1 MKKRDIIKKN
11 QEFQHI
17 INNGKFVKNRFFSVY
32 FVNADKCMYGISVPK
47 KTGNAVLRNK
57 IKRQIKNII
66 DHNEKYIQNN
76 RHYVIIIKRSVLDL
90 SYKQCEI
97 NLLDLF
103 MKSSY

>member
-1 MKKRDIIKKN
+1 ML
-11 QEFQHI
+11 
-17 INNGKFVKNRFFSVY
+17 INV
-32 FVNADKCMYGISVPK
+32 CMEYPF
-47 KTGNAVLRNK
+47 L
-57 IKRQIKNII
+57 KRQIKNII

-103 MKSSY
+103 MKISY

>member
-47 KTGNAVLRNK
+47 N
-57 IKRQIKNII
+57 KRQMKNII

-103 MKSSY
+103 MKISY

>member
-1 MKKRDIIKKN
+1 MVNLLKIDFFRYILLMLINVCMEYPFLKRRVMLI
-11 QEFQHI
+11 
-17 INNGKFVKNRFFSVY
+17 
-32 FVNADKCMYGISVPK
+32 
-47 KTGNAVLRNK
+47 LRNK

-90 SYKQCEI
+90 SYKQCET

-103 MKSSY
+103 MKISY